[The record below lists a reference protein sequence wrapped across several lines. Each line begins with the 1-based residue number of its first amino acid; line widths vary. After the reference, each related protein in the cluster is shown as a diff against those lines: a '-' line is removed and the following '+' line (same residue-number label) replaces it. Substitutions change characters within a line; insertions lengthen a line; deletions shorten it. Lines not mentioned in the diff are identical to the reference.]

1 MMIDDEDIYIGN
13 KFIGLVN
20 NEVIEIVDIYFCDNK
35 YYVRVKDSKGN
46 HYETLMDHF
55 MHLQFKRIKEVKDTD

>member
-1 MMIDDEDIYIGN
+1 MIWDEDIYIGN
-13 KFIGLVN
+13 KFIGIVN
-20 NEVIEIVDIYFCDNK
+20 NYVIEIVDIYFFDNK

-55 MHLQFKRIKEVKDTD
+55 IHLQFKRIKEVKNNE

>member
-20 NEVIEIVDIYFCDNK
+20 NEVIEIIDIYFCGNK
-35 YYVRVKDSKGN
+35 YYVKVKDN
-46 HYETLMDHF
+46 
-55 MHLQFKRIKEVKDTD
+55 KRTH